1 MEGSAELQEKRCRV
15 FPLMENE
22 VRCCLPVV
30 FLLLVQKVSLQDVQ
44 AVVGDAV
51 ILPCSSSDKALQDKV
66 AVFWRFQDSFPVY
79 DIVDG
84 RANSDEQAASYKNR
98 VESFPAEWTNGNF
111 SIKLRDV
118 RKTDGGPYTC
128 FLPTIHVKMEVQLTV
143 KGVSSSHAN
152 GQELEKQRRQK
163 RIRP

>member
-51 ILPCSSSDKALQDKV
+51 ILPCSSSDKALQDELT
-66 AVFWRFQDSFPVY
+66 VFWRFKDTISVY
-79 DIVDG
+79 DIEDG
-84 RANSDEQAASYKNR
+84 RAKFDEQAASYKNR

-111 SIKLRDV
+111 SIKLSDV
-118 RKTDGGPYTC
+118 RKTDGGLYTC
-128 FLPTIHVKMEVQLTV
+128 FLPTINAQMKVQLTV
-143 KGVSSSHAN
+143 KGAYESSSN
-152 GQELEKQRRQK
+152 
-163 RIRP
+163 IT